1 MLIPGIRFPFPS
13 RRIFQSIFFSVFV
26 IAFHKLFVVCVFE
39 IMQIRM
45 CIHHALN
52 KLQFANGN
60 IRTVIAYS
68 LEICKNIIQNK
79 SQLNGAFAVLKP
91 FDMRGAVI
99 YFVGP
104 TPAKPGQAS
113 GSTCLAASTESE
125 TNPPIAMPTISSIAP
140 VITLSSAC
148 AAGEKLNFFSAI
160 SRAL

>member
-1 MLIPGIRFPFPS
+1 MLILEIRFPFPS
-13 RRIFQSIFFSVFV
+13 RRIFQSILFSVFV
-26 IAFHKLFVVCVFE
+26 IAFHKLFIVCVFE

-91 FDMRGAVI
+91 FDMRGANVCVELVNNL
-99 YFVGP
+99 FKRLN
-104 TPAKPGQAS
+104 TPCGIR
-113 GSTCLAASTESE
+113 GIGNE
-125 TNPPIAMPTISSIAP
+125 PPD
-140 VITLSSAC
+140 C
-148 AAGEKLNFFSAI
+148 YAAGEKFNFFSAI